1 MWNTLNSSQTKEAI
15 SSKLLSIAIH
25 FPTLEINVYTCH
37 TKTQTKTNPELN
49 IRCWE
54 NHKSSS
60 WHGHIA
66 MGMNL
71 PVQPEPVVT
80 EKEILSVYFFI
91 NKKKKK
97 KTKGKLPTS

>member
-15 SSKLLSIAIH
+15 SSKLLRIAIH
-25 FPTLEINVYTCH
+25 FPTLEINLSYQNN
-37 TKTQTKTNPELN
+37 QTKTNPELN

-66 MGMNL
+66 MGMNY
-71 PVQPEPVVT
+71 PVQPEPVVR
-80 EKEILSVYFFI
+80 EK
-91 NKKKKK
+91 
-97 KTKGKLPTS
+97 